1 MKNEKRTIY
10 IGDCGTSSV
19 AVFEGSTITV
29 LRSGGCPVAHILR
42 GVRNY
47 SDPQRLANV
56 VLARW
61 MCGYDGDPHES
72 GLFVEISSHG
82 SALAT
87 ARA

>member
-1 MKNEKRTIY
+1 MKNEKRIY

-19 AVFEGSTITV
+19 LVLEGSTITV
-29 LRSGGCPVAHILR
+29 LRSGGCPVERVLR

-56 VLARW
+56 ILDRW

-72 GLFVEISSHG
+72 GLFVEVSSHG
-82 SALAT
+82 SSLAT